1 MNVIFNK
8 IHVLEFIF
16 KQRNSNLWLQNILTK
31 KAVIIKKTK
40 KKNGLEYAQ
49 RTKKSVNKKIF

>member
-31 KAVIIKKTK
+31 KAVIIIKKE
-40 KKNGLEYAQ
+40 KNGLEYAQ
-49 RTKKSVNKKIF
+49 RTKNSINKKIF